1 MLFLPIFHTPS
12 PYTAIHFALP
22 TKASYFA
29 PQHILP
35 CFEKDYFPLVNRTPL
50 TMLNFHDAIDTM
62 EMLSKSNFRFR
73 LFLLLR
79 FFFLRERN
87 NYPGRRIDDRS
98 FEWNSCRMESNR
110 IASRLGKRV
119 FEYVWIYRE
128 TWQSRGIIFDAR
140 FRQSLLVI
148 VVPFKIAS

>member
-79 FFFLRERN
+79 FFFFCEN
-87 NYPGRRIDDRS
+87 GIIIPGDESMIDHSNGIRV
-98 FEWNSCRMESNR
+98 EWNRIESRVDWEKEYSN
-110 IASRLGKRV
+110 IFEFIGKLGSRVELFSTRDFVKAC
-119 FEYVWIYRE
+119 W
-128 TWQSRGIIFDAR
+128 
-140 FRQSLLVI
+140 
-148 VVPFKIAS
+148 

>member
-98 FEWNSCRMESNR
+98 FEWNRIESRVDWEKEYSN
-110 IASRLGKRV
+110 IFEFIGKLGSRVELFSTRDFVKAC
-119 FEYVWIYRE
+119 W
-128 TWQSRGIIFDAR
+128 
-140 FRQSLLVI
+140 
-148 VVPFKIAS
+148 